1 METGNAITVYFFDQ
15 FSLNLLLESFDLDIF
30 HKLVGR
36 TEGEVDKLV
45 VIKWTTISNQEKNPD
60 FLL

>member
-15 FSLNLLLESFDLDIF
+15 FSLNLLLGSFDLDIF